1 MNQELLFAKTLEEIK
16 ALAMQQDRVLSKEQ
30 VEEAFGKIGMKPE
43 ELTPIYEYLNQKK
56 IGIGEPV
63 DPDEYL
69 TEEDVDFL
77 SDYVEQIKLLPAF
90 SQGEKEAYFLSAMAG
105 DSTGKAKT
113 IEILLADIID
123 VAKLYTGQGV
133 LLEDLIGEGNVALAM
148 GVEMLGC
155 LEKPEEVPGMLVKMA
170 MDAMEA
176 LIQETE
182 EESKIDRKIVDK
194 VNEVSAEAKKLAE
207 SLNRKIT
214 VEELMEE
221 TSFSEKK
228 IREAIRISGNRIEYF
243 EGANEQ

>member
-16 ALAMQQDRVLSKEQ
+16 ALAMEQDRVLSKEQ

-77 SDYVEQIKLLPAF
+77 SDYVEQIKLLPVL
-90 SQGEKEAYFLSAMAG
+90 SQGEKEANFLSAMAG

-113 IEILLADIID
+113 IEILLGDIID

-155 LEKPEEVPGMLVKMA
+155 LEKPDEVPGMLVKMA

>member
-1 MNQELLFAKTLEEIK
+1 MNQEQLFAKTLEEVK
-16 ALAMQQDRVLSKEQ
+16 SLAISQDRVVSKEQ

-43 ELTPIYEYLNQKK
+43 ELAPIYDYLKQKK

-69 TEEDVDFL
+69 TKEDVDFL
-77 SDYVEQIKLLPAF
+77 SEYLHEINLMPVL
-90 SQGEKEAYFLSAMAG
+90 SQGEREAHFISAMAG
-105 DSTGKAKT
+105 DRMGKTKT
-113 IEILLADIID
+113 IEILLPDIID
-123 VAKLYTGQGV
+123 IAKLYTGQGV
-133 LLEDLIGEGNVALAM
+133 LLEDLIGEGNVALAA

-155 LEKPEEVPGMLVKMA
+155 LEKAEEVPGMLVKMA

>member
-16 ALAMQQDRVLSKEQ
+16 TLALEQDRVLSKEQ

-77 SDYVEQIKLLPAF
+77 SDYVEQIKLLPVL
-90 SQGEKEAYFLSAMAG
+90 SQGEKEANFLSAMAG
-105 DSTGKAKT
+105 DSTGKART
-113 IEILLADIID
+113 IEILLGDIID

-155 LEKPEEVPGMLVKMA
+155 LEKPDEVPGMLVKMA

-228 IREAIRISGNRIEYF
+228 IREVIRISGNRIEYF

>member
-16 ALAMQQDRVLSKEQ
+16 ELALEQNRVLSKEQ

-63 DPDEYL
+63 NPDEYL

-77 SDYVEQIKLLPAF
+77 SDYVEQITLLPVF

-105 DSTGKAKT
+105 DLTGKAKT
-113 IEILLADIID
+113 IEILLGDIVD

-133 LLEDLIGEGNVALAM
+133 LLEDLIGEGNVALTM

-155 LEKPEEVPGMLVKMA
+155 LEKADEVPGMLVKMA

>member
-1 MNQELLFAKTLEEIK
+1 MNQEQLFAKTLEEIK
-16 ALAMQQDRVLSKEQ
+16 LLAIEQDRILSKEQ
-30 VEEAFGKIGMKPE
+30 VEEAFGNIGMKPE
-43 ELTPIYEYLNQKK
+43 ELTPIYEYLKQKK

-63 DPDEYL
+63 NPDEYL

-77 SDYVEQIKLLPAF
+77 SEYLKEIEQLQVF
-90 SQGEKEAYFLSAMAG
+90 SQGEKEAAYISAMAG
-105 DSTGKAKT
+105 ERAGKSKT
-113 IEILLADIID
+113 IEILLQDVVD

-155 LEKPEEVPGMLVKMA
+155 LEKADEVPGMLVKMA
-170 MDAMEA
+170 MDAMED
-176 LIQETE
+176 LIRETE
-182 EESKIDRKIVDK
+182 DESKVDRKIVDK

-207 SLNRKIT
+207 ALNRKIT

-228 IREAIRISGNRIEYF
+228 IREAIRMSGNRIEYF
-243 EGANEQ
+243 EGSNE

>member
-1 MNQELLFAKTLEEIK
+1 MNQEQLFAKTLEEIK
-16 ALAMQQDRVLSKEQ
+16 NLALEQERVISKEQ

-43 ELTPIYEYLNQKK
+43 ELTPIYEYLIQKK

-77 SDYVEQIKLLPAF
+77 SEYLREIDQMPVL
-90 SQGEKEAYFLSAMAG
+90 SQGEKEAHFISAMAG
-105 DSTGKAKT
+105 ERAGKTKT
-113 IEILLADIID
+113 IEILLPDVID

-133 LLEDLIGEGNVALAM
+133 LLEDLIGEGNVALAT

-155 LEKPEEVPGMLVKMA
+155 LEKADEVPGMLIKMA
-170 MDAMEA
+170 MDAMEE
-176 LIQETE
+176 LIRETE
-182 EESKIDRKIVDK
+182 DESKVDRKIVDK
-194 VNEVSAEAKKLAE
+194 VNEVSEEAKKLAE
-207 SLNRKIT
+207 ALNRKIT

-228 IREAIRISGNRIEYF
+228 IREAIRMSGNRIEYF
-243 EGANEQ
+243 EGADE

>member
-16 ALAMQQDRVLSKEQ
+16 TLALEQDRVLSKEQ

-77 SDYVEQIKLLPAF
+77 SDYVEQIKLLPVL
-90 SQGEKEAYFLSAMAG
+90 SQGEKEANFLSAMAG
-105 DSTGKAKT
+105 DSTGKVKT
-113 IEILLADIID
+113 IEILLGDIID

-155 LEKPEEVPGMLVKMA
+155 LEKPDEVPGMLVKMA

-214 VEELMEE
+214 IEELMEE

>member
-1 MNQELLFAKTLEEIK
+1 MNQELLFAKALEEIK
-16 ALAMQQDRVLSKEQ
+16 ALAWEQNRVLSKEQ
-30 VEEAFGKIGMKPE
+30 VEEVFGKIGMKPE

-69 TEEDVDFL
+69 SEEDVDFL
-77 SDYVEQIKLLPAF
+77 SDYVEQIKLLPVF
-90 SQGEKEAYFLSAMAG
+90 SDGEKEAYFLSAMAG

-113 IEILLADIID
+113 IEILLGDIID

-133 LLEDLIGEGNVALAM
+133 LIEDLIGEGNVALTM
-148 GVEMLGC
+148 GGEMLGC
-155 LEKPEEVPGMLVKMA
+155 LEKPDEVPGMLVKMA

-182 EESKIDRKIVDK
+182 EENKIDRKLVDK

>member
-1 MNQELLFAKTLEEIK
+1 MNQELLFAKALEEIK
-16 ALAMQQDRVLSKEQ
+16 ALAWEQNRVLSKEQ
-30 VEEAFGKIGMKPE
+30 VEEVFGKIGMKPE

-69 TEEDVDFL
+69 SEEDVDFL
-77 SDYVEQIKLLPAF
+77 SDYVEQIKLLPVF
-90 SQGEKEAYFLSAMAG
+90 SDGEKEAYFLSAMAG

-113 IEILLADIID
+113 IEILLGDIID

-133 LLEDLIGEGNVALAM
+133 LIEDLIGEGNVALTM

-155 LEKPEEVPGMLVKMA
+155 LEKPDEVPGMLVKMA

-182 EESKIDRKIVDK
+182 EENKIDRKLVDK

>member
-16 ALAMQQDRVLSKEQ
+16 TLALEQDRVLSKEQ

-77 SDYVEQIKLLPAF
+77 SDYVEQIKLLPVL
-90 SQGEKEAYFLSAMAG
+90 SQGEKEANFLSAMAG

-113 IEILLADIID
+113 IEILLGDIID

-133 LLEDLIGEGNVALAM
+133 LLEDLIGEGNVALAI

-155 LEKPEEVPGMLVKMA
+155 LEKPDEVPGMLVKMA

>member
-1 MNQELLFAKTLEEIK
+1 MNQELLFAKTLEEVK
-16 ALAMQQDRVLSKEQ
+16 ALAMEQGRVLSKEQ

-77 SDYVEQIKLLPAF
+77 SDYIKQIELLPVL

-105 DSTGKAKT
+105 DSVGKAKT
-113 IEILLADIID
+113 IEILLPDIID

-155 LEKPEEVPGMLVKMA
+155 LEKAGEVPGMLVKMA
-170 MDAMEA
+170 MDAMEE

-182 EESKIDRKIVDK
+182 EENKIDRKIVDK

-207 SLNRKIT
+207 TLNRKIT

>member
-16 ALAMQQDRVLSKEQ
+16 TLALEQDRVLSKEQ

-77 SDYVEQIKLLPAF
+77 SDYVEQIKLLPVL
-90 SQGEKEAYFLSAMAG
+90 SQGEKEANFLSAMAG

-113 IEILLADIID
+113 IEILLGDIID

-155 LEKPEEVPGMLVKMA
+155 LEKPDEVTGMLVKMA